1 MFQNAGY
8 FVLGKF
14 SNDEKT
20 ELHLTAFKVVIQN
33 VRKVSVQSQV
43 CRFLSGA
50 PSSLRAGSST
60 LTIIR
65 WTIYITYITLLD
77 TEDIYISR

>member
-20 ELHLTAFKVVIQN
+20 ELHLTAFKVVIQD
-33 VRKVSVQSQV
+33 VRKASVQSQV
-43 CRFLSGA
+43 CRFLS
-50 PSSLRAGSST
+50 
-60 LTIIR
+60 
-65 WTIYITYITLLD
+65 
-77 TEDIYISR
+77 